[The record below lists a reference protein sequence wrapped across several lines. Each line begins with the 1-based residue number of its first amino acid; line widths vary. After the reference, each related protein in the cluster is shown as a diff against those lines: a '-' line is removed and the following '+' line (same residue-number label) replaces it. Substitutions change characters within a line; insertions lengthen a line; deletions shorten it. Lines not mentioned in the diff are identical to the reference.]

1 MKAKIILFTIL
12 LAGLVAANPA
22 FAQGQ
27 GKSPAMDKRIDIFQK
42 QLQQQGFKVT
52 HWEDAFGP
60 INLACWV
67 CNGLTDTAFGNNAAA
82 PYQVISETYEG
93 VRMGREMQLEPYDA
107 VIFIGKTPPSV
118 AYFSYTGFVYDRY
131 NGEGKDRKQ
140 IFSSIGDTIN
150 LSRIN
155 TLEKKHP
162 FNKEVIIVM
171 TADRSTNESV
181 MNAAKQAGF
190 PQSIMNTMVVPSSV
204 VKLGKDEKA
213 DTLLFVERM
222 YLPADQDDLNNY
234 MDTSGQWASVFYVT
248 YPEKPAKLDP
258 YPTPEMLVRGTGR
271 TEVDLLP
278 ALDSLESA
286 IITANPGYQAD
297 KLQSGIWLL
306 EWLDGFQRGTN
317 LIGECRDTAYLK
329 TGDFKLSTS
338 PEDFLVVFGVNHEA
352 TGKSTYSNFT
362 LYHSA
367 MELGLAGKNS
377 REISGS
383 ADRYDLG
390 KYQAMSKYLY
400 AFKVARNCGGLPTT
414 ECLEVKQIPVSNCLF
429 GDCCPRGSLDDD
441 LFLGFRAY
449 VEPETGVGPYW
460 FEILWDRAIHF
471 KNPEFSGSN

>member
-1 MKAKIILFTIL
+1 MKAKIMLFTMV

-22 FAQGQ
+22 FTQGE
-27 GKSPAMDKRIDIFQK
+27 GKFPSTDKRVALFQN
-42 QLQQQGFKVT
+42 QLELQGFKVT

-67 CNGLTDTAFGNNAAA
+67 CNGLTDTAFGNNAGA
-82 PYQVISETYEG
+82 PYQVISETYQG
-93 VRMGREMQLEPYDA
+93 VRVGREMQLEPYDA
-107 VIFIGKTPPSV
+107 VIFIGKTPPPV
-118 AYFSYTGFVYDRY
+118 AYFSFTGFVFDRY
-131 NGEGKDRKQ
+131 QGEGKERKQ

-150 LSRIN
+150 QSRVN
-155 TLEKKHP
+155 TLDKKHP
-162 FNKEVIIVM
+162 FDKEVIIVM
-171 TADRSTNESV
+171 TADRVTNERV
-181 MNAAKQAGF
+181 QNAAKQAGF

-222 YLPADQDDLNNY
+222 YLPANQDDLNNY
-234 MDTSGQWASVFYVT
+234 MDTSSQWASVFYVT
-248 YPEKPAKLDP
+248 YPVKPAKVDP
-258 YPTPEMLVRGTGR
+258 YPAPEMLVRGTGR

-278 ALDSLESA
+278 ALDTLESA
-286 IITANPGYQAD
+286 IIAANPGYQPD

-317 LIGECRDTAYLK
+317 LIGECRDTVYLK
-329 TGDFKLSTS
+329 TRDFKLGDS
-338 PEDFLVVFGVNHEA
+338 PEDFLIVFGVNHEA

-377 REISGS
+377 RELSGS
-383 ADRYDLG
+383 AEGYDLG
-390 KYQAMSKYLY
+390 KYQALSKYLY
-400 AFKVARNCGGLPTT
+400 AFKVARNCSGFPAT
-414 ECLEVKQIPVSNCLF
+414 ECLEVKQIPVGDCLF
-429 GDCCPRGSLDDD
+429 GDCCPRGSLGDD

-449 VEPETGVGPYW
+449 VEPETGVGPNW

-471 KNPEFSGSN
+471 KK

>member
-1 MKAKIILFTIL
+1 MKAKKMLFAIM
-12 LAGLVAANPA
+12 LAGLVAANPV
-22 FAQGQ
+22 FAQGD
-27 GKSPAMDKRIDIFQK
+27 GKFPVMDKRVDVFQK
-42 QLQQQGFKVT
+42 QLEQQGFKVT

-60 INLACWV
+60 VNLACWV

-82 PYQVISETYEG
+82 PYQVISEPYEG
-93 VRMGREMQLEPYDA
+93 VRVGREMQLEPYDA
-107 VIFIGKTPPSV
+107 VIFIGKTPPPV
-118 AYFSYTGFVYDRY
+118 AYFSYTGFVYSRY

-150 LSRIN
+150 HSRIN
-155 TLEKKHP
+155 TVDKKHP
-162 FNKEVIIVM
+162 FDKDVIIVM
-171 TADRSTNESV
+171 TADQGTNESV
-181 MNAAKQAGF
+181 LNAAKQAGF

-204 VKLGKDEKA
+204 VKLGKDERA
-213 DTLLFVERM
+213 DTLIFVERM
-222 YLPADQDDLNNY
+222 YLPANQDDLNNY
-234 MDTSGQWASVFYVT
+234 MDTSSQWASVLYVT
-248 YPEKPAKLDP
+248 YPEKHAKLDP
-258 YPTPEMLVRGTGR
+258 YPTPQMLVRGTGR
-271 TEVDLLP
+271 TEADLLP
-278 ALDSLESA
+278 ALDGLESA
-286 IITANPGYQAD
+286 IITANSGYQAD

-317 LIGECRDTAYLK
+317 LIGECRDTVYLK
-329 TGDFKLSTS
+329 TADFKLGSS

-377 REISGS
+377 REINGT

-390 KYQAMSKYLY
+390 KYQAMSKHLY
-400 AFKVARNCGGLPTT
+400 AFKVARNCGGLPAT
-414 ECLEVKQIPVSNCLF
+414 ECLEVKQIPVGNCPF

-460 FEILWDRAIHF
+460 FEILWDRALHF
-471 KNPEFSGSN
+471 KK